1 MFFMKLLSNGV
12 MNDIC
17 KYIMRRPVLLNN
29 KIDKLTIWG
38 EPDGIDYAIALKPIT
53 EEEIR
58 RVKYTAYSSD
68 DLFELEVYTNMFT
81 PPDFIMNLQKKLRKY
96 YNVYIEKINDI
107 ELAFGNLNTPTK
119 IKNIIQD
126 EVHQVNRIH
135 LMSSGRVINERYKPN
150 KLPKFLEWSTDVSRY
165 YKDLEQLD
173 KAIYKLF

>member
-1 MFFMKLLSNGV
+1 MKSLSNGV
-12 MNDIC
+12 MNVIC

-96 YNVYIEKINDI
+96 YDKYIEKIDDI
-107 ELAFGNLNTPTK
+107 ELAFANPNTPTK
-119 IKNIIQD
+119 LRKIIYD
-126 EVHQVNRIH
+126 DVDQVNSMR
-135 LMSSGRVINERYKPN
+135 LMSSGRIISETYKPN
-150 KLPKFLEWSTDVSRY
+150 KLEKFLEWTTDTSRY